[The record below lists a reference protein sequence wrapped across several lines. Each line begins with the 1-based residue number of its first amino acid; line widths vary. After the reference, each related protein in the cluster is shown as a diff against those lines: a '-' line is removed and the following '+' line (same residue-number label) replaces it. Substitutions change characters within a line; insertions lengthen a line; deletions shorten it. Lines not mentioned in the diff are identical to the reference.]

1 MKKKALI
8 ILFFLLL
15 LASFSWPQGIRKP
28 VAAGGFYTD
37 NPELL
42 SRQIDYFLHNAKKPL
57 ASAENLIALIAP
69 HAGYPYAGLVAA
81 SAYRLVQGKDYETV
95 VIIGPSH
102 HYGFDGC
109 SIYLHGGFETPLG
122 VAAVDESLALELS
135 RASGYGYIPEAHAE
149 EHSVEVQVPFI
160 QKTLAKAKIVPIVMG
175 YGYQTRTTIN
185 ALANSLSKVLPG
197 KKVLVVAS
205 TDMSHDLPKKDAN
218 DIDANTASLIKSF
231 NTELLLTKVQRGENI
246 MCGGGPVVSTLLYA
260 KKREKAKVEI
270 LDYKDSS
277 QSQYGSPESQ
287 VVGYLAAAI
296 MIGSSSAEFTL
307 TAEEKGELLK
317 LARQAI
323 NAFIKQ
329 NKVVNYETQNMN
341 LLIPKGAFVTLNK
354 KGQLR
359 GCIGYIEPV
368 YPLYQTIIQTAIFA
382 ACRDQR
388 FPPVSAE
395 ELDDLEIEISVLTP
409 LRKVDSPKDVEV
421 GKHGLFISQ
430 GDKKGLLLPQVA
442 VENHWSRET
451 FLRQAC
457 LKADLP
463 LEAWKSGADIYIFEA
478 IVFH

>member
-8 ILFFLLL
+8 ILFSLSL
-15 LASFSWPQGIRKP
+15 LASCFPWPQGIRKP

-42 SRQIDYFLHNAKKPL
+42 SRQIDSFLQNAKQPL

-81 SAYRLVQGKDYETV
+81 SAYRLAKGKDYETV

-102 HYGFDGC
+102 HYGFEGC
-109 SIYLHGGFETPLG
+109 SIYLRGGFETPLG

-135 RASGYGYIPEAHAE
+135 RASGYGYIPEAHE
-149 EHSVEVQVPFI
+149 KEHSVEVQVPFI
-160 QKTLAKAKIVPIVMG
+160 QKTLPKAKIVPIVMG
-175 YGYQTRTTIN
+175 YYTRTTIIT
-185 ALANSLSKVLPG
+185 LANSLSKVLPG

-205 TDMSHDLPKKDAN
+205 TDMSHYLPKKEAN
-218 DIDANTASLIKSF
+218 DTDANTASLIKSF

-246 MCGGGPVVSTLLYA
+246 MCGAGPVVSTLLYA
-260 KKREKAKVEI
+260 KKRESAKVEI
-270 LDYKDSS
+270 LDYTDSS
-277 QSQYGSPESQ
+277 QSQYGTPESQ

-296 MIGSSSAEFTL
+296 IAGDPPAEFAL

-323 NAFIKQ
+323 NEFIRQ
-329 NKVVNYETQNMN
+329 NKVVEYKTENMN
-341 LLIPKGAFVTLNK
+341 FLSSKGAFVTLK
-354 KGQLR
+354 EKGLLR

-368 YPLYQTIIQTAIFA
+368 YPLYQTVIQTAIFA
-382 ACRDQR
+382 ACRDSR

-395 ELDDLEIEISVLTP
+395 ELDALEIEISVLTP
-409 LRKVDSPKDVEV
+409 LKKINSPKVVEV
-421 GKHGLFISQ
+421 GKHGLVISQ

-451 FLRQAC
+451 FLNEAC
-457 LKADLP
+457 LKAGLP
-463 LEAWKSGADIYIFEA
+463 IDAWKSGADIYIFEA

>member
-1 MKKKALI
+1 MKKKVLI
-8 ILFFLLL
+8 ILFSLSL
-15 LASFSWPQGIRKP
+15 LASFSWPQGVRKP

-42 SRQIDYFLHNAKKPL
+42 SRQIDSFLQNAKQPL

-69 HAGYPYAGLVAA
+69 HAGYAYAGLVAA
-81 SAYRLVQGKDYETV
+81 SAYRLAKGKDYETV

-102 HYGFDGC
+102 HYGFEGC
-109 SIYLHGGFETPLG
+109 SIYLRGGFETPLG

-135 RASGYGYIPEAHAE
+135 RASGYGYIPEAHE
-149 EHSVEVQVPFI
+149 KEHSVEVQVPFI
-160 QKTLAKAKIVPIVMG
+160 QKTLPKAKIVPIVMG
-175 YGYQTRTTIN
+175 YQTRTTIT

-205 TDMSHDLPKKDAN
+205 TDMSHYLPKKDAN
-218 DIDANTASLIKSF
+218 DADANTASLIRSF

-260 KKREKAKVEI
+260 KKKENAKVEV
-270 LDYKDSS
+270 LDYTDSS
-277 QSQYGSPESQ
+277 QSQYGTPESQ

-296 MIGSSSAEFTL
+296 IAGDPPAEFAL

-323 NAFIKQ
+323 NEFIRQ
-329 NKVVNYETQNMN
+329 NKVVEYKTQNMN
-341 LLIPKGAFVTLNK
+341 FLSSKGAFVTLK
-354 KGQLR
+354 EKGLLR

-368 YPLYQTIIQTAIFA
+368 YPLYQTVIQTAILA
-382 ACRDQR
+382 ACRDPR

-409 LRKVDSPKDVEV
+409 LKKIDSPKVVEV
-421 GKHGLFISQ
+421 GKHGLVISQ

-442 VENHWSRET
+442 VENHWSREI
-451 FLRQAC
+451 FLNEAC
-457 LKADLP
+457 LKAGLP
-463 LEAWKSGADIYIFEA
+463 VDAWKSGADIYIFEA